1 MAAPVLDLQTTACTA
16 LALRG
21 ASRSRSP
28 PDHRRHQC
36 HIALTEEQYE
46 EIQRTHVVPRAW
58 FGDRHD
64 CVPVKNSIEKAVAV
78 WQEAMVRDQVP
89 QGAGYQSPWGE
100 QEGAGQVPPF
110 VLTFNLSWGRFHWWI
125 NSETMKKCNPRGAGY
140 RIYQDVN
147 LAEVDPLYSVHPI
160 GDWDDPRLPAAPGLL
175 IGGGLARGY
184 RPPTYRPWLRSG

>member
-1 MAAPVLDLQTTACTA
+1 MA
-16 LALRG
+16 

-28 PDHRRHQC
+28 PDHRRHRC
-36 HIALTEEQYE
+36 SIALSEEQYE
-46 EIQRTHVVPRAW
+46 EIQRTQVVPRAW
-58 FGDRHD
+58 FGDRNN
-64 CVPVKNSIEKAVAV
+64 CVPVKSSITMAVAA
-78 WQEAMVRDQVP
+78 WQQASRANRD
-89 QGAGYQSPWGE
+89 
-100 QEGAGQVPPF
+100 QVPPF
-110 VLTFNLSWGRFHWWI
+110 VLTFTLSLGRFHFWI
-125 NSETMKKCNPRGAGY
+125 DSEMMKKCNPRVGGY

>member
-1 MAAPVLDLQTTACTA
+1 MA
-16 LALRG
+16 

-28 PDHRRHQC
+28 PDHHGYQF
-36 HIALTEEQYE
+36 HIALSEEQYE

-64 CVPVKNSIEKAVAV
+64 CVPVKTSIQMAVAA
-78 WQEAMVRDQVP
+78 WQEAMEND
-89 QGAGYQSPWGE
+89 
-100 QEGAGQVPPF
+100 QVPPF

-125 NSETMKKCNPRGAGY
+125 NCETMKKCNPRGAGY

-160 GDWDDPRLPAAPGLL
+160 GDWDDPRLPAAPGQAG
-175 IGGGLARGY
+175 GGGLARGY
-184 RPPTYRPWLRSG
+184 RPPTYRPWLRRG